1 MSLTRLLGARS
12 SKRIYSCSS
21 YQPARLLCSFPPC
34 FPHSHSQPGQWGKDE
49 QRENAGADNS
59 SLPKRDIG
67 LPTTREGIRIPGPL
81 EFLILAGDDHPTQQ
95 IQRNFGKEKI
105 SCILIASTMCLVS
118 MPITYICTCWSLEIV
133 ATQRHLQ
140 SHLST
145 KALKIWRGDFWR
157 HLAMLPSPAFVTK

>member
-1 MSLTRLLGARS
+1 MFTAVAVISRQGSCAHSLLVSPIPILNPASGGKMS
-12 SKRIYSCSS
+12 
-21 YQPARLLCSFPPC
+21 
-34 FPHSHSQPGQWGKDE
+34 
-49 QRENAGADNS
+49 RERMQERTTAP
-59 SLPKRDIG
+59 SLRGTIG
-67 LPTTREGIRIPGPL
+67 LPTTREGIRSPGPL

-105 SCILIASTMCLVS
+105 SCISIASTMCLIS
-118 MPITYICTCWSLEIV
+118 MPITYICTCWSLEIL

-145 KALKIWRGDFWR
+145 KALKIWRGGFWR